1 MSGVDIVTRCGQ
13 PCPGRR
19 SGRAIIPG
27 LHSYSLDV
35 YALCIVR
42 LMATTDVV
50 LALLVRGPAHGYDL
64 KRAHDAWFDH
74 GRPLAFGQVYATLAR
89 LERDGLVAVAHTE
102 AGGGPERTVYEL
114 TDAGRARVDEWVR
127 EPAEPA
133 APGAD
138 ELIRKTVAA
147 VRLGLDPAGFVARQR
162 AAHLRR
168 MRALAR
174 TPADDPTSRLVL
186 DHAVAHLDADLR
198 WLELAAQRLA
208 GSPAGTGPIEAS
220 LGDDPAHGLRSPA

>member
-1 MSGVDIVTRCGQ
+1 
-13 PCPGRR
+13 
-19 SGRAIIPG
+19 
-27 LHSYSLDV
+27 
-35 YALCIVR
+35 
-42 LMATTDVV
+42 MATADVV

-89 LERDGLVAVAHTE
+89 LERDALVAVAHTE
-102 AGGGPERTVYEL
+102 TGGGPERTVYQL
-114 TDAGRARVDEWVR
+114 TDDGRARVEEWVR
-127 EPAEPA
+127 EPAEPVV
-133 APGAD
+133 PGAD

-168 MRALAR
+168 MRALTQA
-174 TPADDPTSRLVL
+174 PATDPTSRLVL

-198 WLELAAQRLA
+198 WLEVAAQQLGADPPATGRL
-208 GSPAGTGPIEAS
+208 GAS
-220 LGDDPAHGLRSPA
+220 LADEPTHDLRSPA